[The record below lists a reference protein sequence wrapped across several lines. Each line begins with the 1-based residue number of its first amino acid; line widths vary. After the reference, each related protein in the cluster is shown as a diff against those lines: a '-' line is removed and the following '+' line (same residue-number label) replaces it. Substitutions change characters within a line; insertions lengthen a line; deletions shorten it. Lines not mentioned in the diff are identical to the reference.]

1 MFKFLSTKLLYR
13 VHGFLTKYFSNNQ
26 KYYNII
32 LVLFLV
38 FYLLF
43 SGISTVYA
51 GHKFKVLV
59 LHSYHLG
66 FEWTSQIMAGIR
78 SVLDES
84 NDVELLIEHMDTK
97 FHKPEILFPHLREI
111 YAVKY
116 HKIQPDIIISSD
128 NNALNFLL
136 SNRDQLFSGV
146 PVVFCGINNYS
157 DSLIKNQINM
167 TGVAEHFDIEGTINL
182 VLHLHPEIRKIAVV
196 SDTTHTSLINLER
209 MKHSFPKFTDR
220 VSFVELTGLAAQ
232 ELKAALNRLP
242 NDSLVI
248 HNGLYRDPKG
258 RNFTLEEG
266 LDFVVQNTRVPVY
279 TLWQFMIDHGV
290 MGGVVVSGFSQGE
303 QAALMAE
310 KILQGESP
318 GHIPVLKKSPNVP
331 IFDYTVMSRFGI
343 NRSAL
348 QEDSIVL
355 NIPSSIYTD
364 HKNVIWMAI
373 VSIVFLCFII
383 FVLTFNITA
392 RKKVEDKLKKHQD
405 HLEDLVKKRTTRL
418 FTNKEDCCDKNGM
431 F

>member
-1 MFKFLSTKLLYR
+1 ML
-13 VHGFLTKYFSNNQ
+13 Q
-26 KYYNII
+26 
-32 LVLFLV
+32 
-38 FYLLF
+38 
-43 SGISTVYA
+43 
-51 GHKFKVLV
+51 
-59 LHSYHLG
+59 
-66 FEWTSQIMAGIR
+66 
-78 SVLDES
+78 
-84 NDVELLIEHMDTK
+84 
-97 FHKPEILFPHLREI
+97 
-111 YAVKY
+111 
-116 HKIQPDIIISSD
+116 
-128 NNALNFLL
+128 
-136 SNRDQLFSGV
+136 
-146 PVVFCGINNYS
+146 
-157 DSLIKNQINM
+157 
-167 TGVAEHFDIEGTINL
+167 
-182 VLHLHPEIRKIAVV
+182 LHPEIRKIAVV

-373 VSIVFLCFII
+373 VSIVFLCLSYLYLLSI
-383 FVLTFNITA
+383 LLLA
-392 RKKVEDKLKKHQD
+392 
-405 HLEDLVKKRTTRL
+405 
-418 FTNKEDCCDKNGM
+418 KESRIN
-431 F
+431 